1 MNGNGDLIGN
11 YNSNPVLNTRIYLAE
26 FPHRYIQELSANTV
40 IEAIYNQ
47 VDEDGNDHYL
57 FQDIIE
63 HRKTNDVQN
72 SNKTLDS
79 QDDYRKCVNT
89 GWEICVAWQDG
100 STSWHPMADVKNSF
114 QVQLAKY
121 AKPNKLDKELAFSWW
136 VNHKLKK

>member
-11 YNSNPVLNTRIYLAE
+11 YNSNPALNTRIYLVE

-72 SNKTLDS
+72 SKKLSILKTITAS
-79 QDDYRKCVNT
+79 V
-89 GWEICVAWQDG
+89 
-100 STSWHPMADVKNSF
+100 
-114 QVQLAKY
+114 
-121 AKPNKLDKELAFSWW
+121 
-136 VNHKLKK
+136 